1 MFFSQAPDTP
11 PQIQGW
17 YYTTLG
23 GQSVEAL
30 LGEQF
35 HVASVEEIHWWLC
48 DTLHFIQL
56 TWNRLGIQLVTS
68 TSRSFLPGHATL
80 FAQRYFWWYLE
91 ATEIV
96 VAVRA
101 IQIFPVDGWVIPVV
115 RSKWNE
121 SIEPQRRDR
130 FRAPEVVSVKKE
142 KRWGQKRLLWR
153 SEVCFDDL
161 GDVFPQQKKTLD
173 ALEIG
178 FNFQFWTHIFFRWVG
193 EVQPPKKVF
202 THPNSDVFVAR
213 VARLACMPWA
223 LPMPLRCPKPQGFST
238 VQKIG
243 SGHSP
248 LGSESLS
255 QMANLYSKLLGIP
268 HI

>member
-80 FAQRYFWWYLE
+80 FAQRRYFWWYLE

-121 SIEPQRRDR
+121 SISHRDGTVFGRQKSWAWKKRKGEARR
-130 FRAPEVVSVKKE
+130 
-142 KRWGQKRLLWR
+142 G
-153 SEVCFDDL
+153 CFDGQRFVL
-161 GDVFPQQKKTLD
+161 MISGTCSPSRYSLD
-173 ALEIG
+173 A
-178 FNFQFWTHIFFRWVG
+178 
-193 EVQPPKKVF
+193 
-202 THPNSDVFVAR
+202 
-213 VARLACMPWA
+213 
-223 LPMPLRCPKPQGFST
+223 
-238 VQKIG
+238 
-243 SGHSP
+243 
-248 LGSESLS
+248 
-255 QMANLYSKLLGIP
+255 
-268 HI
+268 